1 MRGGGGDGG
10 ATGAESRSCYLEMY
24 ADGGGQGFSRK
35 QESLGG
41 FVRYSTQSTVRDRDE
56 REEDLARW
64 FNCTLTEE
72 PLETN
77 EGAVVIDR
85 LGSLFNKEPVIK
97 ALRDKAVDG
106 APLPKRIEH
115 VSGLKAL
122 TTLKLHRD
130 VSRGANDVKNAG
142 PSQGDE
148 PSDTKRTQT
157 VDASS
162 FRLAVEAK
170 FSCPV
175 TGLDANGKTK
185 FFALAPSG
193 LVVSDR
199 ALREAKAAV
208 DDMLGPEFLLADQ
221 TKIPLNPKGEELEA
235 MREALAEEAAKKAAK
250 KAKKAR
256 KRGDEDASDA
266 EGKKPR
272 RERNGC
278 DDLSIEQLKNQAKK
292 FRAGDH
298 APAGADKD
306 VYASLF
312 TSSSADTRGEETFLS
327 RNARKAW

>member
-1 MRGGGGDGG
+1 
-10 ATGAESRSCYLEMY
+10 
-24 ADGGGQGFSRK
+24 
-35 QESLGG
+35 
-41 FVRYSTQSTVRDRDE
+41 
-56 REEDLARW
+56 
-64 FNCTLTEE
+64 
-72 PLETN
+72 
-77 EGAVVIDR
+77 
-85 LGSLFNKEPVIK
+85 
-97 ALRDKAVDG
+97 
-106 APLPKRIEH
+106 
-115 VSGLKAL
+115 
-122 TTLKLHRD
+122 
-130 VSRGANDVKNAG
+130 
-142 PSQGDE
+142 
-148 PSDTKRTQT
+148 
-157 VDASS
+157 
-162 FRLAVEAK
+162 
-170 FSCPV
+170 V

-266 EGKKPR
+266 EQKNPR